1 MIEGMENQCLG
12 TNTKAQEILKAQ
24 IGEFFPALDAAA
36 EVSDEIIN
44 KYYDWV
50 FPYIWTEDGG
60 QERRWG
66 SAVRSLCRR
75 HAKLAE
81 LEEYFAANDTDATQK
96 EEYSGTDSVTRTGN
110 DSVKNS
116 GTDSVQRTGNDTVKN
131 SGTDSVNFKDGRT
144 QVTNVKFRG
153 VAGGTSSENLAD
165 RTEVGFD
172 PEKNSTDTLT
182 EYGRTETTEH
192 NTTDRTTFGRQTT
205 TTRNDTDK
213 TSYGKKRTWTDGRT
227 WTQVLADVW
236 AATSPVYDFVNAFAQ
251 VLLSPDTVCVI
262 WEPTMSMTADAEKL
276 APGSQPTASIVN
288 VGTATHP
295 RWELHLGL
303 VTGDTGAT
311 PDITM
316 TATVDGTTGTPSV
329 QVTEGGTPE
338 APTFDFAF
346 TGLKGETGDTGATPD
361 ITMTATVDGTTGT
374 PAVQVTEGG
383 TPEAP
388 TFNLAFSGLKGE
400 TGATGATGATGSTG
414 ATGATPDI
422 TVTAT
427 VDDTTGTPAVQVTEG
442 GTPEAP
448 TFNIAFSGLK
458 GETGAQGATGE
469 TGATGATPDIS
480 ITATVDE
487 STGTPSVQVTEGGT
501 PEAPAYN
508 FAFSGL
514 KGESAGGGGT
524 KYRHCISF
532 NVDDIK
538 GAETGNGN
546 FSFVFDAYLSTST
559 PLTPDTIFDAL
570 AGMAFLGVGFGMPIG
585 VSFQNKYSMHK
596 VSFTAD
602 SVSAYWFSSR
612 MAAGGN
618 EAVDFGT
625 ASSFTYSKENANF
638 YGLEDNVQE
647 MP

>member
-12 TNTKAQEILKAQ
+12 TNAKAQEILKAQ

-60 QERRWG
+60 QERRWA

-75 HAKLAE
+75 HAKLTE
-81 LEEYFAANDTDATQK
+81 LEEYFAANDTDATQN
-96 EEYSGTDSVTRTGN
+96 EEYSGTDSVKRTG
-110 DSVKNS
+110 DDTVKNS
-116 GTDSVQRTGNDTVKN
+116 GTDSVKRTGDDTVKN
-131 SGTDSVNFKDGRT
+131 SGKDSVNFKDGRT
-144 QVTNVKFRG
+144 QVTDVKFRG

-182 EYGRTETTEH
+182 EYGRTEKTEH
-192 NTTDRTTFGRQTT
+192 NTTDSTTFGRQTT
-205 TTRNDTDK
+205 TTRKSTDDTI
-213 TSYGKKRTWTDGRT
+213 YGKKRKWTDGRT

-276 APGSQPTASIVN
+276 APGSQPTATITN

-316 TATVDGTTGTPSV
+316 TATVDETTGTPAV
-329 QVTEGGTPE
+329 QVTKDGTPE
-338 APTFDFAF
+338 APTFNLAF
-346 TGLKGETGDTGATPD
+346 SGLKGETGERGPQGVPGPAGADGVTPD
-361 ITMTATVDGTTGT
+361 ITMTATVDDTTGM

-400 TGATGATGATGSTG
+400 TGERGPQGVPGPAGADGV
-414 ATGATPDI
+414 TPDI

-448 TFNIAFSGLK
+448 TFNL
-458 GETGAQGATGE
+458 
-469 TGATGATPDIS
+469 
-480 ITATVDE
+480 
-487 STGTPSVQVTEGGT
+487 
-501 PEAPAYN
+501 
-508 FAFSGL
+508 AFSGL
-514 KGESAGGGGT
+514 KGESAAQGGK

-532 NVDDIK
+532 DVDDIK

-559 PLTPDTIFDAL
+559 PLTPDTIFGAL

-585 VSFQNKYSMHK
+585 VSFQRKYSLHK

-612 MAAGGN
+612 LVAGSN
-618 EAVDFGT
+618 DAVNFKTG
-625 ASSFTYSKENANF
+625 SYFTYSKENATF
-638 YGLEDNVQE
+638 YSFEDNVQE